1 MSQFVCWGCIK
12 EWWLKCKYLVGVW
25 AVIWILRYQLG
36 QRMWSDWLFWTIV
49 YGSVTLKIVFCI
61 AIILLNFLLDVQ
73 LSIVRIGY
81 PKVCLFHF
89 LECSESTWS
98 QANLFIVLDQF
109 FQCIQWIDLFCIQK
123 KRLLNSLCLQTFH
136 IYVRNISVRYIR
148 FYL

>member
-1 MSQFVCWGCIK
+1 MQIFSGSLSSYMNPKIPIRSA
-12 EWWLKCKYLVGVW
+12 YLAWV
-25 AVIWILRYQLG
+25 AVLNNCLWI
-36 QRMWSDWLFWTIV
+36 SC
-49 YGSVTLKIVFCI
+49 LKIVFCI
-61 AIILLNFLLDVQ
+61 AVILLNFLLDVQ

-81 PKVCLFHF
+81 LEVCLFHF
-89 LECSESTWS
+89 PECPKSTWS